1 MLKRDLY
8 YSFLLSILLFV
19 SLNILV
25 YDPMVVGEKDS
36 HHEDD
41 KNNGDDVRE
50 DENDDDDDNFD
61 DTSLDKLFDN
71 KQDKDKK
78 ESNDD
83 VNQRHNEK
91 EEDENGDSDNHKND
105 DIPFILPFN
114 PVPFP

>member
-1 MLKRDLY
+1 MLKRELY

-25 YDPMVVGEKDS
+25 YDHMVEGGKDS
-36 HHEDD
+36 HQEDD
-41 KNNGDDVRE
+41 K
-50 DENDDDDDNFD
+50 DDDDDNFD
-61 DTSLDKLFDN
+61 DTSLDKLFGN

-91 EEDENGDSDNHKND
+91 EEDKNGDSDNHKND